1 LVAAVTIGRLEVGFS
16 VHDRIR
22 LQNAADAAAYSS
34 AAMEARAFNL
44 AAYTN
49 RTQASHYVS
58 AMVLQSFLSFAFF
71 GEAWLTDADGMMRE
85 ALEAVAGTSQ
95 AVIAANDPEA
105 RVDELG
111 RTAANLSVCL
121 FDRASMREVNGSPL
135 APRAPPFLDVT
146 ARGED
151 DKVARAKRVMGQV

>member
-1 LVAAVTIGRLEVGFS
+1 ARARGAPLLPAALGDVHAADGVQRPAPLADARGGAMRGQSLVLGCVLLLLAAGATVVTLDVGFA

-58 AMVLQSFLSFAFF
+58 AMVLQSFLSFATF
-71 GEAWLTDADGMMRE
+71 GEAWLTDADG
-85 ALEAVAGTSQ
+85 L
-95 AVIAANDPEA
+95 
-105 RVDELG
+105 L
-111 RTAANLSVCL
+111 RT
-121 FDRASMREVNGSPL
+121 L
-135 APRAPPFLDVT
+135 APCAT
-146 ARGED
+146 GS
-151 DKVARAKRVMGQV
+151 